1 MSRNS
6 RTSLRSAE
14 TEIGK
19 WRTETSVRNPHPKDG
34 NARNCPPETRARQP
48 NPREDQRFSQTRKNQ
63 PGDRTAWLTTQSEA
77 NRSHPVTPCFP
88 LLCSEKQAIFPFCGT
103 TSGQHFFK
111 FCRLF
116 RWLWCFSFDARAA
129 IIPPQNRDIF
139 FNVSGT
145 RDLITG
151 ENSKRVRKRQL
162 RSSPL
167 LSLTLRSATAQGAPG
182 HPRACVH
189 SNGSA
194 GPSGPGAGRQ
204 ASKTKDFLTRIPPAV
219 TLFRLSA

>member
-1 MSRNS
+1 MQYQ
-6 RTSLRSAE
+6 
-14 TEIGK
+14 
-19 WRTETSVRNPHPKDG
+19 VRN
-34 NARNCPPETRARQP
+34 N
-48 NPREDQRFSQTRKNQ
+48 
-63 PGDRTAWLTTQSEA
+63 WLTRQSAA
-77 NRSHPVTPCFP
+77 NWSHPVTPCFP

-116 RWLWCFSFDARAA
+116 RWLWCFSFDARTCDHSA
-129 IIPPQNRDIF
+129 PKQGYF

-219 TLFRLSA
+219 TLIRVSPREWQWQRL

>member
-1 MSRNS
+1 
-6 RTSLRSAE
+6 
-14 TEIGK
+14 
-19 WRTETSVRNPHPKDG
+19 
-34 NARNCPPETRARQP
+34 
-48 NPREDQRFSQTRKNQ
+48 
-63 PGDRTAWLTTQSEA
+63 
-77 NRSHPVTPCFP
+77 
-88 LLCSEKQAIFPFCGT
+88 
-103 TSGQHFFK
+103 
-111 FCRLF
+111 
-116 RWLWCFSFDARAA
+116 
-129 IIPPQNRDIF
+129 
-139 FNVSGT
+139 
-145 RDLITG
+145 LITG

>member
-1 MSRNS
+1 MRNLVS
-6 RTSLRSAE
+6 PTVKRPGGRSGENLGHFSSLVGVVVIARKL
-14 TEIGK
+14 TYGN
-19 WRTETSVRNPHPKDG
+19 SVVIPGITKTKNMRRNRKD
-34 NARNCPPETRARQP
+34 
-48 NPREDQRFSQTRKNQ
+48 S
-63 PGDRTAWLTTQSEA
+63 WLTTQSEA

-189 SNGSA
+189 IMAPQALRAQAPVGK
-194 GPSGPGAGRQ
+194 RQ
-204 ASKTKDFLTRIPPAV
+204 KPRI
-219 TLFRLSA
+219 S